1 MINLIKSE
9 FYRLFNRKYI
19 YVFWSILVFISL
31 VFNILNAL
39 FMKIS
44 LDNMLSMSLLALIIP
59 VFLWPVLTEAIIGE
73 EFKENTYMNIAS
85 FGISKTTY
93 FLSKVIV
100 SAGLV
105 FITVCITVLT
115 YAGSAFLLSTAG
127 EKTNTTLFTNY
138 LPAVMSALP
147 LYIAAI
153 IISTLLTF
161 WIKKN
166 GFAIFS
172 YLGLFF
178 FINPLLSVLHLFGIK
193 QIDAI
198 RSFLITSQ
206 IFDLMGRL
214 HTVNIK
220 TSHMQADLIGGGT
233 ASGAQ
238 MLTAAGVGLVYIL
251 ILVVA
256 GALVNRE
263 WK

>member
-1 MINLIKSE
+1 
-9 FYRLFNRKYI
+9 
-19 YVFWSILVFISL
+19 
-31 VFNILNAL
+31 
-39 FMKIS
+39 MKVP
-44 LDNMLSMSLLALIIP
+44 LDDMLSMSLLALIIP
-59 VFLWPVLTEAIIGE
+59 IFLWPVLTEAVTGE
-73 EFKENTYMNIAS
+73 EFRENTYMNTAA
-85 FGISKTTY
+85 FGVPKTSY

-100 SAGLV
+100 SAILV
-105 FITVCITVLT
+105 FITVCITVFT

-127 EKTNTTLFTNY
+127 EKANTTLFTNY

-153 IISTLLTF
+153 IISMLLTF
-161 WIKKN
+161 RIKKN
-166 GFAIFS
+166 SFAIFS

-178 FINPLLSVLHLFGIK
+178 FINPFLSILHLFGSK

-220 TSHMQADLIGGGT
+220 TSHIQANLIGGGT

-238 MLTAAGVGLVYIL
+238 MLTAAGTGLVYIL

-256 GALVNRE
+256 GVLVNRE